1 MNPFAHVPTIGTP
14 RVATAVAN
22 FLGEGPTWDPIRGRI
37 LWVDIMA
44 GTVYQGRFALGGGI
58 HIEER
63 IDFPDTAGAVAISRD
78 GELVVAGTH
87 RLYFRAVDGTI
98 TAGPEIVDGDERRF
112 NDGKPDPAGRFV
124 VGTKGPTAA
133 EQLIRF
139 EDDGTV
145 AVLDDDLTL
154 SNGLA
159 WTRDGRLL
167 YSVDTLTRRI
177 FVRDYDPGT
186 GAVGTRTLFTELP
199 GDGYPDGITTDADD
213 HLWVAVWGGACVL
226 RYSPVGGLVGRI
238 DVPAPHVSCVTF
250 AGPDLDTLV
259 ITTATENLTEA
270 QLAAYPLA
278 GFLFTVRPGVTGNN
292 PHLWSGAPAR
302 RSPTSLEG
310 PE

>member
-1 MNPFAHVPTIGTP
+1 MSPFEDVPALGTA
-14 RVATAVAN
+14 RVATGAAH

-37 LWVDIMA
+37 FWVDIMA
-44 GTVYQGRFALGGGI
+44 GAVYEGRFVSGGGI
-58 HIEER
+58 RVDAR
-63 IDFPDTAGAVAISRD
+63 IDFPDTAGAVAVSRD
-78 GELVVAGTH
+78 GELVVAGAH

-98 TAGPEIVDGDERRF
+98 TAGPDVITGADRRF

-124 VGTKGPTAA
+124 VGTKGPTTT

-139 EDDGTV
+139 QDDGSVT
-145 AVLDDDLTL
+145 VLDDDITL

-177 FVRDYDPGT
+177 FVREYDPET
-186 GAVGTRTLFTELP
+186 GATGTRTVFTELP

-213 HLWVAVWGGACVL
+213 HLWVAVWGGGCVL
-226 RYSPVGGLVGRI
+226 RISPSGNLVGRI
-238 DVPAPHVSCVTF
+238 EVPAPHVSSITF

-259 ITTATENLTEA
+259 ITTATENLTAE
-270 QLAAYPLA
+270 QLVEYPLA
-278 GFLFTVRPGVTGNN
+278 GLIFTVKPGPRGNY
-292 PHLWSGAPAR
+292 PHLWAGTT
-302 RSPTSLEG
+302 SPLALISLEG